1 MCTQWFSLSAHPAT
15 CLQQNPWY
23 PRWRRD
29 NASIAKSAGSVRP
42 FRCCAIV
49 SLQVRRCETSVH
61 QPSACGGCQ
70 SVPCSSHKI
79 DEVLC
84 ILQASGCVG
93 SGVVPAVCTF
103 CFSRCGLYLRLLHVV
118 ARCFWHLAVG
128 LHWHDWCPLT
138 RLVLAAST
146 IVSSKLPRSLSLM
159 RN

>member
-1 MCTQWFSLSAHPAT
+1 MQMLRRNPISCAHSGSHFQLTLPRACSKICGILDGDGT
-15 CLQQNPWY
+15 T
-23 PRWRRD
+23 PRWR
-29 NASIAKSAGSVRP
+29 S
-42 FRCCAIV
+42 
-49 SLQVRRCETSVH
+49 RRAARGHSGAARLSPYRFSGVTSVH
-61 QPSACGGCQ
+61 QRNACGGCQ

-103 CFSRCGLYLRLLHVV
+103 CFSRCGLHLRLLHVV
-118 ARCFWHLAVG
+118 ARCFRHLAVG

-146 IVSSKLPRSLSLM
+146 WKLPRS
-159 RN
+159 